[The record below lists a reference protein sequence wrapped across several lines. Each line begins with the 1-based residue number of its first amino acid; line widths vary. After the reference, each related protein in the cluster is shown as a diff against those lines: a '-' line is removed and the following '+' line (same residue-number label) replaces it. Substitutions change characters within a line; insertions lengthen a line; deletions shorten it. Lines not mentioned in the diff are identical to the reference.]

1 MSADDDV
8 SALVRLLTRYL
19 RDNPLA
25 CDTAEGIAR
34 WWLASVAPV
43 DSRVLMNALDRMR
56 ATGAIEMLK
65 AADGRVRYRRPADE
79 SSDPSAPAAA
89 DPDGER
95 KRNRRTDH

>member
-34 WWLASVAPV
+34 WWLASAAPINTV
-43 DSRVLMNALDRMR
+43 TLMRALDRMQ
-56 ATGAIEMLK
+56 ASGAIEMLR
-65 AADGRVRYRRPADE
+65 AADGRVRYRRRQTDPPDE
-79 SSDPSAPAAA
+79 TPPDASAR
-89 DPDGER
+89 DGER
-95 KRNRRTDH
+95 QRPRRTSH